1 MIIHGFQK
9 MTLLDYPGKVACTL
23 FTAACNFR
31 CPFCHNAGLVTC
43 ISADERID
51 TEEILA
57 YLKKRQGILDG
68 VCITGGEPTL
78 QHDLPEFI
86 RAIRALG
93 YAVKLDT
100 NGTSPDLLAAL
111 IDEGLVDYVAMDI
124 KNTKEKYSTTIGLAD
139 YNLAPVE
146 KSVALLLEGRVDYEF
161 RTTVV
166 AEYHTPEDIASIA
179 RWIEGA
185 PRYFLQPF
193 VDSGNLIGS
202 SDGQL
207 HAPDATTLNQ
217 MLTTARA
224 IIPKT
229 VLRGA

>member
-1 MIIHGFQK
+1 MTIHGFQK
-9 MTLLDYPGKVACTL
+9 MTLLDYPGRVACTL

-31 CPFCHNAGLVTC
+31 CPFCHNAGLVTK
-43 ISADERID
+43 IDTAERID
-51 TEEILA
+51 EEEIFS

-78 QHDLPEFI
+78 QKDLPEFI

-100 NGTSPDLLAAL
+100 NGTSPELLKML
-111 IDEGLVDYVAMDI
+111 IDEGLLDYVAMDV
-124 KNTKEKYSTTIGLAD
+124 KNAPEKYPLTVGLAD
-139 YNLAPVE
+139 YDITPIQR
-146 KSVALLLEGRVDYEF
+146 SIDLLLEGRVDYEF

-179 RWIEGA
+179 RWTRGA

-224 IIPKT
+224 IIPAS

>member
-1 MIIHGFQK
+1 MTIHGFQK
-9 MTLLDYPGKVACTL
+9 MTLLDYPGRVACTL

-31 CPFCHNAGLVTC
+31 CPFCHNAGLVTK
-43 ISADERID
+43 IETAERID
-51 TEEILA
+51 EGEILA

-78 QHDLPEFI
+78 QKDLADFI
-86 RAIRALG
+86 RSVRALG

-100 NGTSPDLLAAL
+100 NGSCPDLLAML

-124 KNTKEKYSTTIGLAD
+124 KNAPEKYAETIGLAGYD
-139 YNLAPVE
+139 IAPVQR
-146 KSVALLLEGRVDYEF
+146 SIRLLLQNKVDYEF

-166 AEYHTPEDIASIA
+166 AEYHAPEDIGAIA
-179 RWIEGA
+179 KWIAGA

-202 SDGQL
+202 PDGQL
-207 HAPDATTLNQ
+207 HAPDATTLNE
-217 MLTTARA
+217 MLSAARMT
-224 IIPKT
+224 IPET

>member
-9 MTLLDYPGKVACTL
+9 MTLLDYPGRVACTI

-31 CPFCHNAGLVTC
+31 CPFCHNAGLVTD
-43 ISADERID
+43 ISAAERVDEA
-51 TEEILA
+51 EIFA

-78 QHDLPEFI
+78 QKDLPDFI
-86 RAIRALG
+86 RTVRALG

-100 NGTSPDLLAAL
+100 NGSNPILLRDL
-111 IDEGLVDYVAMDI
+111 IDQGLLDYVAMDI
-124 KNTKEKYSTTIGLAD
+124 KNTKQKYAATIGVPD
-139 YNLAPVE
+139 YDLSPVE
-146 KSVALLLEGRVDYEF
+146 QSVSLLLSGRVDYEF

-166 AEYHTPEDIASIA
+166 SEYHTPEDIAGIA
-179 RWIEGA
+179 SWIAGA
-185 PRYFLQPF
+185 RRYFLQPF

-207 HAPDATTLNQ
+207 HTPDATTLNE

-224 IIPKT
+224 IIPT
-229 VLRGA
+229 AVLRGA